1 MKIII
6 KVILKMIFDDKG
18 NIKIKNCIKYKGY
31 F

>member
-18 NIKIKNCIKYKGY
+18 NIKIKICIKYKGY